1 MCTTF
6 SIFVHDD
13 EAKDYLGT
21 RGAPDGVSE
30 RCGVGREY
38 YLYPRRLCES
48 GDIVARSGDARA
60 GCESAPAFCRAAEGG
75 TLCGLHAGGKCPRAV
90 GGELAAIGLHHAGG
104 DGGGSDARRPTR
116 GTTFEAFCRELQR
129 IRYADG
135 RMDGYASR
143 NHYFSQWIRSNERLG
158 VVEEIRGSAADNYVP
173 FAAQQ
178 MLDLHYMST
187 YPEKYPML
195 KGDTLMQRRVRQAE
209 REASGDTV
217 RYIPRRLLGRGK
229 DVLGTVHDG
238 DILAIVTRKAGLDTS
253 HLGFA
258 VWVKGRLHLLN
269 ASSIHKKVVLEP
281 MTLQEYM
288 TKHPSQLGVR
298 VVRIR

>member
-1 MCTTF
+1 MMTKQKIIWGLGVLLMGCWSVAAWAGNITYTHADSVKVVTLLREAVTLVPDANLPLHFAGRLKGVPYVASTLEANAREQLVVNLRQLDCTTL
-6 SIFVHDD
+6 V
-13 EAKDYLGT
+13 ETVVALT
-21 RGAPDGVSE
+21 R
-30 RCGVGREY
+30 
-38 YLYPRRLCES
+38 
-48 GDIVARSGDARA
+48 VARQG
-60 GCESAPAFCRAAEGG
+60 
-75 TLCGLHAGGKCPRAV
+75 
-90 GGELAAIGLHHAGG
+90 
-104 DGGGSDARRPTR
+104 